1 MMKFIPALKSFKV
14 EVEFFLLFTVLER
27 NFFHKF
33 CLHMAEELLIECSAF
48 LDIAIDDEVY
58 SCTGK
63 LELEVEFSYFSLC

>member
-1 MMKFIPALKSFKV
+1 
-14 EVEFFLLFTVLER
+14 
-27 NFFHKF
+27 
-33 CLHMAEELLIECSAF
+33 MAEELLIECSVF